1 MNWSNWGVGT
11 RTQWDVTKTFYL
23 GVEVL
28 YSQLH
33 SAQTGT
39 GSVVSP
45 AGFASFASF
54 ASYAFGGATV
64 NESRASNWAVSLRAH
79 RDFLP

>member
-39 GSVVSP
+39 GAVAGPGGSP
-45 AGFASFASF
+45 AGF
-54 ASYAFGGATV
+54 ASYAFGGGIG
-64 NESRASNWAVSLRAH
+64 NEANSSNWMVSVRAH